1 MDFWYGHSFVR
12 KLVILTVKQY
22 RRLVNN
28 ILMQILAYHNYRD
41 SDITTIAIAIV
52 IYYRDILHYRYYR
65 TALIQGDVCVM

>member
-22 RRLVNN
+22 RSLVNT
-28 ILMQILAYHNYRD
+28 ILMQILAYHNYCD
-41 SDITTIAIAIV
+41 SDITTIAIA

-65 TALIQGDVCVM
+65 SALIQGDVCVM